1 MVCRPERR
9 AKLLTF
15 CVGESLQR
23 VRRQTQA
30 RIHHACTGVFDVRDR
45 VRDFMG
51 DDMTEHETR

>member
-1 MVCRPERR
+1 MCRLEHR
-9 AKLLTF
+9 AKLLAF
-15 CVGESLQR
+15 RIGESLQR